1 MRSFLFNVHVVTSF
15 TIELS
20 SCNQSCDFNHTLI
33 AHIYDR
39 FFGNGFDMLLVCI
52 LVIIVLSED
61 ISATKRNFMMLRNL
75 FIKRFFPSFPKSRLE
90 SWFTRIFNI
99 CRIVLK
105 LPRWLLHSKKLR
117 TRIPI
122 EIQQSLRNKILTL
135 LLENPIWYSM

>member
-20 SCNQSCDFNHTLI
+20 SCNQSYFNST
-33 AHIYDR
+33 HIR
-39 FFGNGFDMLLVCI
+39 SILLKWFRYVTC
-52 LVIIVLSED
+52 LNTCNYSSVRRHFCYKAQFHGVKKFVHQ
-61 ISATKRNFMMLRNL
+61 T
-75 FIKRFFPSFPKSRLE
+75 FFPSFPKSRLE

-135 LLENPIWYSM
+135 LLVNPIWYSM